1 MSNKRQPLRHAAAR
15 MVGAVLLISALVA
28 VAIAIIVYQIAF
40 ERQARERSTRSVAE
54 YQEKLL
60 AVERQW
66 ADHLAREKRR
76 LEFSR
81 LLESPANRWE
91 PLRAYLAALSDSP
104 FYAGVA
110 LCDANRRLLFREKQA
125 SGCVKAEPATPQ
137 GQWNHYFTDA
147 AGNLFAEREIP
158 ISLGPDGRGYM
169 RMARPLDHAFL
180 RSHAFP
186 DTELFIEWQ
195 GRLIASSDG
204 EAGLARGR
212 TVGYSGSIDRDG
224 ERFEQRW
231 IDFPLSAD
239 PPRLL
244 IQTRIVPPLSIV
256 ESVGLAI
263 GVFVVLAVLLSLALR
278 GWLARLV
285 PRIEKLNLAAH
296 QFAFDGKSS
305 PILEMHLRQARGG
318 GIDELGDVAEALH
331 EMIADLAQRDQQ
343 RREAELLLRES
354 EQRFRD
360 VAEFSGEFVWEI
372 DKNQTIAYISDGA
385 AEVFGRPVREL
396 IGSNFLDYLPAEERG
411 PMMENVRAKAF
422 VGEPFRRL
430 EATIVRPDGSRSVLL
445 FSGTPVTGADGRRT
459 GSYRGLVIDATQQ
472 YRDRE
477 SLRLAEKVFL
487 NSAQAILITDPAT
500 RIITVNPAFTKI
512 TGYRLEEA
520 VCATPA
526 KFASGRHDKAFF
538 AAMWKAINEEGTWS
552 GELWDRR
559 KNGEI
564 YPKWLT
570 INAVHDPESKAIT
583 HYVGIFSD
591 ITEQKENEAR
601 IAQLAYRDALT
612 GLPNRFAFNAHL
624 AQSLA
629 EARRNGAKLA
639 LMFIDLDRFKTIND
653 SLGHDVG
660 DQLLIAVAQRIR
672 SVLRESDTAARLGGD
687 EFVIIVTG
695 IDGPEDAVRVAEK
708 VIAGINEPLV
718 LAGHTLRPS
727 PSIGIG
733 IYPTDGHEAEIL
745 LKNAD
750 AAMYY
755 AKQHG
760 RNQFHFFTADMNAA
774 ASERLLLE
782 TQLHRA
788 LERRE
793 FVLMYQPQVEIASGR
808 VVGVE
813 ALVRW
818 QHPDRGMIHPDEFVS
833 IAEDTGLI
841 VQLGMW
847 VLEEACR
854 QLVLWGKAAEHLRVA
869 VNLSAHQFRDRQL
882 VERITATL
890 AQTGLPAER
899 LELEITESVLMDNP
913 EAAIEILRSFADR
926 GVHLAIDDF
935 GTGYSSLSYLKRLPT
950 RRLKID
956 RSFVMDLEVDP
967 NDVAITRGIIAL
979 ANTLGLSVTAE
990 GIETEAQLAML
1001 RDFRCAEGQ
1010 GYLFSEPLAPDALY
1024 TFLTARHPP
1033 VLVASAAAS
1042 RQLH

>member
-1 MSNKRQPLRHAAAR
+1 MSKRRLLRHAAAR
-15 MVGAVLLISALVA
+15 MVGVVLLISALVA
-28 VAIAIIVYQIAF
+28 VAIAVILYQIAF
-40 ERQARERSTRSVAE
+40 EREARERSARSVQD

-60 AVERQW
+60 AVERNW
-66 ADHLAREKRR
+66 ADHLVREKNR

-81 LLESPANRWE
+81 LLDNPANRWDR
-91 PLRAYLAALSDSP
+91 LHAYLIALSDSP
-104 FYAGVA
+104 LYAGVA
-110 LCDANRRLLFREKQA
+110 LCDANRRLLFREGQS
-125 SGCVKAEPATPQ
+125 SGCAKAEPAS
-137 GQWNHYFTDA
+137 GQWNHYFLDA
-147 AGNLFAEREIP
+147 SGNLFAELEIAVW
-158 ISLGPDGRGYM
+158 LGPDGNGFM
-169 RMARPLDHAFL
+169 RMTRPLDHAFL
-180 RSHAFP
+180 RNHAFP

-195 GRLIASSDG
+195 GRVIASSAG
-204 EAGLARGR
+204 ESGLGRGR
-212 TVGYSGSIDRDG
+212 TVGYSGRIDRAD
-224 ERFEQRW
+224 ERYEQRW
-231 IDFPLSAD
+231 IDFPFSAD

-244 IQTRIVPPLSIV
+244 IQSRIAPPFTIV
-256 ESVGLAI
+256 ESVGLATV
-263 GVFVVLAVLLSLALR
+263 VFLVLASLLSLALR
-278 GWLARLV
+278 SWLSELV

-296 QFAFDGKSS
+296 QFAYDGKMSS
-305 PILEMHLRQARGG
+305 ILELQLQQARGSRP
-318 GIDELGDVAEALH
+318 DELGDVAEALH
-331 EMIADLAQRDQQ
+331 EMITALGQREQQ
-343 RREAELLLRES
+343 RRDAELLLRES
-354 EQRFRD
+354 EQRFRE

-372 DKNQTIAYISDGA
+372 DRNQNITYISDGA
-385 AEVFGRPVREL
+385 AEVFGRPVKEL
-396 IGSNFLDYLPAEERG
+396 IGSNLLKYLPAEER
-411 PMMENVRAKAF
+411 MSMLADVRSKALA
-422 VGEPFRRL
+422 GEPFQRI

-445 FSGTPVTGADGRRT
+445 FSGTPVIGTDGQRT
-459 GSYRGLVIDATQQ
+459 GCYRGLVIDATQQ

-487 NSAQAILITDPAT
+487 NSAQAILITDAAT
-500 RIITVNPAFTKI
+500 RIVSVNPAFTRI
-512 TGYRLEEA
+512 TGYRMEEA

-526 KFASGRHDKAFF
+526 KFASGRHDAAFF
-538 AAMWKAINEEGTWS
+538 AALWKTLNEEGTWA
-552 GELWDRR
+552 GEIWDRR

-564 YPKWLT
+564 YPKWMT
-570 INAVHDPESKAIT
+570 INAVHDPESKAVT

-591 ITEQKENEAR
+591 ITEQKEHEAR
-601 IAQLAYRDALT
+601 IARLAYHDALT
-612 GLPNRFAFNAHL
+612 GLPNRFALNAHL

-629 EARRNGAKLA
+629 EARRNGVKLA

-687 EFVIIVTG
+687 EFVIVVPG
-695 IDGPEDAVRVAEK
+695 IDGPEAAARVAEK
-708 VIAGINEPLV
+708 VIASINEPLV

-733 IYPTDGHEAEIL
+733 IYPTDGHEAETL

-760 RNQFHFFTADMNAA
+760 RNQFHFFTTDMNAA

-793 FVLMYQPQVEIASGR
+793 FMLMYQPQVEIGSGR

-818 QHPDRGMIHPDEFVS
+818 QHPDRGMIHPDEFVP

-926 GVHLAIDDF
+926 GMHLAIDDF

-967 NDVAITRGIIAL
+967 NDVAITKGIIAL
-979 ANTLGLSVTAE
+979 ARSLGLAVTAE
-990 GIETEAQLAML
+990 GIETEAQLEML
-1001 RDFRCAEGQ
+1001 KQFGCEDGQ
-1010 GYLFSEPLAPDALY
+1010 GFLFSQPLSPDDLFA
-1024 TFLTARHPP
+1024 FLTARPP
-1033 VLVASAAAS
+1033 PLLVADAAAS